1 MPFFFENFAGKTKW
15 QSLFFP
21 VFGCAHRSCG
31 GSAGGGKKSS
41 GRRLI
46 SKQAL
51 MFCHVPQCDVMVPA
65 QIGKNAPVHGPS
77 HESAHCL
84 SRKPFPSANAHPLF
98 SIGMIGIITLIET
111 SPDRF
116 SLPPASPPRN
126 TKQSGFPLPQGAACH
141 IV

>member
-1 MPFFFENFAGKTKW
+1 MPFFLNFAGKRKAVPVF
-15 QSLFFP
+15 S

-31 GSAGGGKKSS
+31 GSAGGGKNLPAEGSS
-41 GRRLI
+41 Q
-46 SKQAL
+46 SSL

-65 QIGKNAPVHGPS
+65 QIEKNAPVHGPS

>member
-1 MPFFFENFAGKTKW
+1 MPFFLNFAGKRKAV
-15 QSLFFP
+15 P
-21 VFGCAHRSCG
+21 VFLYSDAHTALAADRQE
-31 GSAGGGKKSS
+31 AEKIFRQKAH
-41 GRRLI
+41 L
-46 SKQAL
+46 KAAL